1 MFEGDSDALKMLI
14 DAGADISL
22 CDPEDWNVLHVAAA
36 MDDYEA
42 AELILCSY
50 KDIDSLVNRENMLGE
65 RPIDLAESI
74 EMARLLLHAC

>member
-1 MFEGDSDALKMLI
+1 MRAIFEGESDALKMLI

-42 AELILCSY
+42 A
-50 KDIDSLVNRENMLGE
+50 G
-65 RPIDLAESI
+65 
-74 EMARLLLHAC
+74 